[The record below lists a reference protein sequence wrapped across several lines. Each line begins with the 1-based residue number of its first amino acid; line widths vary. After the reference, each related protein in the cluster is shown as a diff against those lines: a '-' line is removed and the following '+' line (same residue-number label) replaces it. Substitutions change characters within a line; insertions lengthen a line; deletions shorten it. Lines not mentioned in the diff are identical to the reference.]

1 MPSVA
6 PFPETQPTPDRI
18 FAAANA
24 YHTTNALK
32 TAVELGLFT
41 AIHDGARKPAELA
54 ARLQATERG
63 VRILCDF
70 LVTDGFL
77 AKDASGYSL
86 APDAA
91 MFLVKSS
98 PAYIGSVFGFLNS
111 RELMRYD
118 ERLEKAVRT
127 GVGGEESAVAPENP
141 LWVEFARSMA
151 PLMVMPAEAIA
162 QHLGAA
168 EGQPWKVLDIA
179 AGHGMFG
186 ITLARQNPNARIVA
200 LDWKAVLEVAQEN
213 ARSAGIS
220 DRYQAL
226 PGSAFEV
233 DFGTGYDVVLLTNFL
248 HHFDAETNVRLLRKI
263 RASLK
268 PAGRVATLEFIPNE
282 DRVTPPPAARFALQM
297 LVATAGGDAFTFAE
311 LEAMFEQ
318 AGFSRS
324 EKHALEGR
332 PFALLISSM

>member
-1 MPSVA
+1 MHSVV
-6 PFPETQPTPDRI
+6 PFPEAQPTPDRI

-32 TAVELGLFT
+32 AAVDLDLFT
-41 AIHDGARKPAELA
+41 AIHDGARTPAA
-54 ARLQATERG
+54 IADRLRATERG

-77 AKDASGYSL
+77 TKDAAGYSL

-91 MFLVKSS
+91 TFLVKSS
-98 PAYIGSVFGFLNS
+98 PAYIGSVFSFLNS
-111 RELMRYD
+111 RELMQYG

-127 GVGGEESAVAPENP
+127 GVGGEESAVSPENT

-162 QHLGAA
+162 EHLGAA
-168 EGQPWKVLDIA
+168 EGKPWKVLDIA

-186 ITLARQNPNARIVA
+186 ITLARHNPNARIIA

-213 ARSAGIS
+213 AGRAGLS
-220 DRYQAL
+220 ERYETL
-226 PGSAFEV
+226 PGSAFDV

-248 HHFDAETNVRLLRKI
+248 HHFDAETNVALLKKV

-268 PAGRVATLEFIPNE
+268 PEGRVATLEFIPNE
-282 DRVTPPPAARFALQM
+282 DRVSPPPAARFALQM
-297 LVATAGGDAFTFAE
+297 LVATAGGDAFTFSE
-311 LEAMFEQ
+311 LKGMFEQ

-324 EKHALEGR
+324 EMHALEGR
-332 PFALLISSM
+332 PFALVISSR